1 MPDDQDDQQTADE
14 QSSAEA
20 AESDQQASQDQ
31 VIDENIGQTTD
42 PQSESDQAS
51 DVQSVGDA
59 GVAQTNDDCSRWFAD
74 AESTSKRAA
83 EFYVRNEL
91 TGDRGVVE
99 KIDVDGRGDPRGYT
113 CTVHFSDKAT
123 NIEVVVLP
131 NEIIVREILS
141 GLSDRL
147 TCWYDYKCPP
157 PNRDL
162 VLTKRECKMM
172 APIIL
177 GPLR

>member
-14 QSSAEA
+14 QSPAEA

-59 GVAQTNDDCSRWFAD
+59 GVAQTNEDCSGWFAD

-91 TGDRGVVE
+91 TGAAIPGA
-99 KIDVDGRGDPRGYT
+99 IPAPYI
-113 CTVHFSDKAT
+113 SQ
-123 NIEVVVLP
+123 
-131 NEIIVREILS
+131 
-141 GLSDRL
+141 
-147 TCWYDYKCPP
+147 
-157 PNRDL
+157 
-162 VLTKRECKMM
+162 TK
-172 APIIL
+172 
-177 GPLR
+177 LRTSKSSCSPTKS

>member
-1 MPDDQDDQQTADE
+1 MPDDQDDQQTADD
-14 QSSAEA
+14 QSSAEV

-51 DVQSVGDA
+51 DVQSAGDA
-59 GVAQTNDDCSRWFAD
+59 GVAATDDDCSGWFSD
-74 AESTSKRAA
+74 AESISKRAA

-91 TGDRGVVE
+91 SGDRGTVE
-99 KIDVDGRGDPRGYT
+99 KIEVSGRGDPEGYT
-113 CTVHFSDKAT
+113 CTVHFSDRTT
-123 NIEVVVLP
+123 NIEVVVFRDK
-131 NEIIVREILS
+131 IIVREILEDT
-141 GLSDRL
+141 SDRL
-147 TCWYDYKCPP
+147 TCWYGYKCPP